1 MTSIENKILGIE
13 ALVYMSKLITVYEYV
28 SGKMV
33 QTYPSRKSSN
43 CFSRK
48 ILWKRHFNQIV

>member
-1 MTSIENKILGIE
+1 MTSIENKILDIE
-13 ALVYMSKLITVYEYV
+13 ALVYMSKLITIYEYV

-43 CFSRK
+43 CFSMK
-48 ILWKRHFNQIV
+48 IL